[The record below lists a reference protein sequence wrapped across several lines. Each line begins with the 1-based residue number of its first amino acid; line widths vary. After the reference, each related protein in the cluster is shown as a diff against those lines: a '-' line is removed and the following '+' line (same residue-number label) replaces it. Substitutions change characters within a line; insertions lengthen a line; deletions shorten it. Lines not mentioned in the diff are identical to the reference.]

1 MTTLKLTS
9 IWLTITSIALVC
21 AAALMV
27 AQPAAPSPTDSQSG
41 SQEMSAI
48 NPNGKTPSDEEIR
61 ARSAELLAN
70 QHKNDD
76 ALEFYER
83 VERQIDRTGGANP
96 HTIEDRTYRIVPT
109 GAGNQK
115 IVLSDEGKR
124 TDPATYKLQM
134 QALAEALQ
142 AMADPND
149 PKTKAAY
156 AKREKRQHE
165 RAEFVDATKDA
176 YNVKW
181 LGTATVRSRL
191 CNVFELDPNPNFHP
205 HSMFQA
211 ALEHVTAKIWV
222 DRETDQLA
230 HGEAQVTSDVSFGAG
245 ILGKLY
251 RGGVVSMDQ
260 AEVAPGIWLPTRY
273 QYDFSGRKFLFSFE
287 QHQLIEASHYRRVGP
302 PKDTLLLVRTELSSG
317 KPYIEDP

>member
-1 MTTLKLTS
+1 MTTPKLTS
-9 IWLTITSIALVC
+9 IWLAVASIALGS
-21 AAALMV
+21 AAAV
-27 AQPAAPSPTDSQSG
+27 AVARPAAPSPTDSQSG
-41 SQEMSAI
+41 GSEISPI
-48 NPNGKTPSDEEIR
+48 NPQGKAPSDEEIR
-61 ARSAELLAN
+61 ARSAKLLAN

-96 HTIEDRTYRIVPT
+96 RTLEDRTYRIVPT

-124 TDPATYKLQM
+124 TDPATYNLQM

-142 AMADPND
+142 TMADPND
-149 PKTKAAY
+149 SKAKAAY

-165 RAEFVDATKDA
+165 RADFVDATKDA
-176 YNVKW
+176 YTVKW
-181 LGTATVRSRL
+181 LGTATVRGRA

-230 HGEAQVTSDVSFGAG
+230 HGEAQVISDVSFGAG

-287 QHQLIEASHYRRVGP
+287 EHQLIEASHYRRIGP
-302 PKDTLLLVRTELSSG
+302 PKDALLLVRAELSSG
-317 KPYIEDP
+317 KLYIEDP